1 MTRDVVASDVRHR
14 RRHPQLNR
22 KPKVGRDGEQGEDR
36 DLVND
41 AVLVPPRIID

>member
-1 MTRDVVASDVRHR
+1 MTHDVVASDVRHL

-22 KPKVGRDGEQGEDR
+22 KPRVGCDGEQGEDG

-41 AVLVPPRIID
+41 AVLVPPRIMD